1 MVLVKMSH
9 LFIGIIAPCTILLP
23 VSIAII
29 KYVNL
34 PITARHIFYYLLFSG
49 CINLAAIILSYR
61 GINNLPLLHLLTL
74 FELFFLSR
82 FYSALF
88 DGRGPVMI
96 KYGFSIT
103 MLASILNSILLQSI
117 FTFNSYARG
126 LAAISIMLSSFLY
139 FIRVPE
145 NKKMPGELIIV
156 LGLLLYYAGSFLI
169 FLFSNY
175 LKTGHG
181 SSTIV
186 WNINASLIILLYI
199 FITVGILKCKPR
211 TTIFISCFF

>member
-1 MVLVKMSH
+1 MSH
-9 LFIGIIAPCTILLP
+9 LFIGVIAPCTILAP

-34 PITARHIFYYLLFSG
+34 PVTVRHVFYYLLSSG
-49 CINLAAIILSYR
+49 CINLAAIILSYN

-74 FELFFLSR
+74 FELFCLLK

-88 DGRGPVMI
+88 EGRSSVMI
-96 KYGFSIT
+96 KYGFTFT
-103 MLASILNSILLQSI
+103 MLASLANSLWLQSI

-126 LAAISIMLSSFLY
+126 LTAICIMLSSFLY

-145 NKKMPGELIIV
+145 NKKMPGELTIV
-156 LGLLLYYAGSFLI
+156 LGLLLYYAGSFLL

-175 LKTGHG
+175 LKAGYG

-199 FITVGILKCKPR
+199 FITVGILQCKPR
-211 TTIFISCFF
+211 TTTFISCSF

>member
-1 MVLVKMSH
+1 MSH
-9 LFIGIIAPCTILLP
+9 LFIGVIAPCTILVP
-23 VSIAII
+23 VSIAIF

-34 PITARHIFYYLLFSG
+34 PVTARHVFYYLVSSG
-49 CINLAAIILSYR
+49 CINLVAIILSYS

-74 FELFFLSR
+74 FELFFLLK

-88 DGRGPVMI
+88 EGRSSVMI
-96 KYGFSIT
+96 KYGFTFT
-103 MLASILNSILLQSI
+103 MLASLANSIWLQSI

-126 LAAISIMLSSFLY
+126 LTAICIMLSSFLY

-145 NKKMPGELIIV
+145 NKKMPGELTIV
-156 LGLLLYYAGSFLI
+156 LGLLLYYAGSFFL

-175 LKTGHG
+175 LQAGYG

-199 FITVGILKCKPR
+199 FITAGILQCKPR
-211 TTIFISCFF
+211 TTTFISCSF